1 MMEENER
8 RLRRRR
14 LRQVGEPLTEN
25 SSLRDAL
32 TDEQATELLNW
43 GLAQLD
49 PVVAQTLALDDAAA
63 EPLLAAQAD
72 LVRQLMHQVN
82 RLVTLLPDPAAE
94 MAEVWQQLLL
104 FSQLLRRQRPT
115 PAGAEQTTAALFQ
128 LVQDRTSLSQADI
141 FRQLMQ
147 LLQPKETA

>member
-1 MMEENER
+1 MMEESER

-14 LRQVGEPLTEN
+14 LRRAGEPLSEN

-63 EPLLAAQAD
+63 EPLLTAQAD
-72 LVRQLMHQVN
+72 QVRQVMHQVN
-82 RLVTLLPDPAAE
+82 SLVTLLPDPAAE
-94 MAEVWQQLLL
+94 MAKVWQQVLL
-104 FSQLLRRQRPT
+104 FGQLLRRLPPT

-128 LVQDRTSLSQADI
+128 LVQDRTSLGQADI

-147 LLQPKETA
+147 LLQPQETA